1 MDALSDALRVL
12 RLAGAVFLHA
22 DFSAPWCVISHG
34 KHPVSP
40 AWPDAP
46 NTIFFHVIT
55 EGRCKARLHNG
66 GETVDLEPGDLI
78 MLPRD
83 DTHLLGSDLQLAP
96 TLSDTL
102 VQPVTR
108 GGMLRIEH
116 GGGGKKTRLVCGFLS
131 CDERLCGPMLQ
142 SLPRILR
149 VSLGEGP
156 ATDWLNSLFQAATR
170 ESAEARPGGETVL
183 AKLSELLFVEALRRY
198 IERLPEQQRGWFA
211 GLGDRFVGRA
221 LALMHD
227 QPAREWTVDELA
239 ARVGLSRSSFAQ
251 RFTEFIGQ
259 PPMQYLTRW
268 RLTVAAQRLRS
279 EQISLARLAADS
291 GYESEA
297 AFNRAFKRALGET
310 PATWRRGKVKS
321 RSKSESEGATE
332 RYLG

>member
-22 DFSAPWCVISHG
+22 DFTAPWCIVSHG

-46 NTIFFHVIT
+46 DTIFFHVIT
-55 EGRCKARLHNG
+55 EGNCRARLSDG
-66 GETVDLEPGDLI
+66 GETVHLGPGDLI

-96 TLSDTL
+96 TVSDTL

-131 CDERLCGPMLQ
+131 CDERLCGPMLE

-149 VSLGEGP
+149 VPLGEGP
-156 ATDWLNSLFQAATR
+156 ATEWLNTLLEAATR

-183 AKLSELLFVEALRRY
+183 AKLSELLFVEAMRRY
-198 IERLPEQQRGWFA
+198 IEQLPEQQRGWFA

-239 ARVGLSRSSFAQ
+239 AAVGLSRSSLAQ

-259 PPMQYLTRW
+259 PPKHYLTRW

-279 EQISLARLAADS
+279 ESVSLARLAADS

-297 AFNRAFKRALGET
+297 AFNRAFKRALGDT
-310 PATWRRGKVKS
+310 PAAWRRGKAAPK
-321 RSKSESEGATE
+321 EEGGRRKAE
-332 RYLG
+332 GGRR